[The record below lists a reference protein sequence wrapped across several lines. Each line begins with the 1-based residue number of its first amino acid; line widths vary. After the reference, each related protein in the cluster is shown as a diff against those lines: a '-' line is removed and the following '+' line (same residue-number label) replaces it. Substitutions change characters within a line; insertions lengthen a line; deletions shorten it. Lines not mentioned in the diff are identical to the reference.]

1 MSEWILE
8 VSEVNEYVRQL
19 LQNEPALRKV
29 RLRGEISNFKRHSS
43 GHWYFT
49 LKDERCRIAAVM
61 FRQNAM
67 RMSIRPMDGMSVIVS
82 GQVGLYSEG
91 GSYQITCDSMRPDG
105 IGTLYQQFE
114 ALKQRLEAEG
124 LFDAAHKRPLPYRPR
139 KIAVVTSET
148 GAVLHDI
155 CMVSRARDPGVPL
168 VLVPVQVQ
176 GAGAAETIAQ
186 GIRRAAKIPDV
197 DVIIVGRGGG
207 SMEDLWAFNEEI
219 VARAIYACPIPVISA
234 VGHETD
240 FTIADFVAD
249 RRAATPSNAA
259 EMAVPD
265 LREMLAGLDGMRQH
279 LQTALAQQL
288 QETRLTLLTLEKR
301 LAACHPKE
309 KLTALEKRLA
319 GDKMRLEH
327 QMTQKIA
334 ALTPRLGMARIRL
347 DTAAEQQLHSR
358 EEQLRHQHL
367 RLQALNPE
375 AVLERGYALVL
386 DEGKILPDRA
396 QARRHPQMTLRFRDG
411 EMRVIQP
418 AKEGA
423 YGGEE
428 EADV

>member
-1 MSEWILE
+1 MSEWVLE

-105 IGTLYQQFE
+105 VGTLYQQFE
-114 ALKQRLEAEG
+114 ALKNRLAAEG
-124 LFDAAHKRPLPYRPR
+124 LFDEEHKRRLPYRPK

-176 GAGAAETIAQ
+176 GAGAAESIAQ
-186 GIRRAAKIPDV
+186 GIRRAAKIPEV
-197 DVIIVGRGGG
+197 EVVIVGRGGG
-207 SMEDLWAFNEEI
+207 SMEDLWAFNEES
-219 VARAIYACPIPVISA
+219 VARAIFASELPVISA

-240 FTIADFVAD
+240 FTIADFVSD
-249 RRAATPSNAA
+249 LRAPTPSAAA
-259 EMAVPD
+259 ELATTRLADKKEDARALAERLERNLQAILTVSKRRLEFLKERPVLKRPLELMQKKE
-265 LREMLAGLDGMRQH
+265 RMLAEQERL
-279 LQTALAQQL
+279 LYKETAGQL
-288 QETRLTLLTLEKR
+288 QRLSRGLLAAEGR
-301 LAACHPKE
+301 LAAVSPFSV
-309 KLTALEKRLA
+309 
-319 GDKMRLEH
+319 M
-327 QMTQKIA
+327 
-334 ALTPRLGMARIRL
+334 
-347 DTAAEQQLHSR
+347 
-358 EEQLRHQHL
+358 
-367 RLQALNPE
+367 N
-375 AVLERGYALVL
+375 RGYAMLM
-386 DEGKILPDRA
+386 DERGTPLTTA
-396 QARRHPQMTLRFRDG
+396 QAAAIGQAVRIRMKDGILQAEVTGKAVFADG
-411 EMRVIQP
+411 E
-418 AKEGA
+418 KETNL
-423 YGGEE
+423 
-428 EADV
+428 

>member
-1 MSEWILE
+1 MSEWVLE

-114 ALKQRLEAEG
+114 ALKNRLAAEG
-124 LFDAAHKRPLPYRPR
+124 LFDEEHKRRLPYRPK

-176 GAGAAETIAQ
+176 GAGAAESIAQ
-186 GIRRAAKIPDV
+186 GIRRAAKIPEV
-197 DVIIVGRGGG
+197 EVVIVGRGGG
-207 SMEDLWAFNEEI
+207 SMEDLWAFNEES
-219 VARAIYACPIPVISA
+219 VARAIFASELPVISA

-240 FTIADFVAD
+240 FTIADFVSD
-249 RRAATPSNAA
+249 LRAPTPSAAA
-259 EMAVPD
+259 E
-265 LREMLAGLDGMRQH
+265 LATTRLADKKEDAR
-279 LQTALAQQL
+279 ALAERLERNLQAVLTVSKRRLEFLKERPVLKRPLELMQKKERVLAEQERLLYKETAGQL
-288 QETRLTLLTLEKR
+288 QRLSRGLLAAEGR
-301 LAACHPKE
+301 LAAVSPFSV
-309 KLTALEKRLA
+309 
-319 GDKMRLEH
+319 M
-327 QMTQKIA
+327 
-334 ALTPRLGMARIRL
+334 
-347 DTAAEQQLHSR
+347 
-358 EEQLRHQHL
+358 
-367 RLQALNPE
+367 N
-375 AVLERGYALVL
+375 RGYAMLM
-386 DEGKILPDRA
+386 DEGGTPLTTA
-396 QARRHPQMTLRFRDG
+396 QAAKIGQAVRIRMKDGILQAEVTGKAVFADG
-411 EMRVIQP
+411 E
-418 AKEGA
+418 KETNL
-423 YGGEE
+423 
-428 EADV
+428 

>member
-1 MSEWILE
+1 MSEWVLE

-114 ALKQRLEAEG
+114 ALKNRLAAEG
-124 LFDAAHKRPLPYRPR
+124 LFDEEHKRRLPYRPK

-176 GAGAAETIAQ
+176 GAGAAESIAQ
-186 GIRRAAKIPDV
+186 GIRRAAKIPEV
-197 DVIIVGRGGG
+197 AVVIVGRGGG
-207 SMEDLWAFNEEI
+207 SMEDLWAFNEES
-219 VARAIYACPIPVISA
+219 VARAIFASELPVISA

-240 FTIADFVAD
+240 FTIADFVSD
-249 RRAATPSNAA
+249 LRAPTPSAAA
-259 EMAVPD
+259 ELATTRLADKKEDARALAERLERNLQAILTVSKRRLEFLKERPVLKRPLELMQKKE
-265 LREMLAGLDGMRQH
+265 RMLAEQERL
-279 LQTALAQQL
+279 LYKETAGQL
-288 QETRLTLLTLEKR
+288 QRLSRGLLAAEGR
-301 LAACHPKE
+301 LAAVSPFSV
-309 KLTALEKRLA
+309 
-319 GDKMRLEH
+319 M
-327 QMTQKIA
+327 
-334 ALTPRLGMARIRL
+334 
-347 DTAAEQQLHSR
+347 
-358 EEQLRHQHL
+358 
-367 RLQALNPE
+367 N
-375 AVLERGYALVL
+375 RGYAMLM
-386 DEGKILPDRA
+386 DERGTPLTTA
-396 QARRHPQMTLRFRDG
+396 QAAKIGQAVRIRMKDGILQAEVTGKAVFADG
-411 EMRVIQP
+411 E
-418 AKEGA
+418 KETNL
-423 YGGEE
+423 
-428 EADV
+428 

>member
-1 MSEWILE
+1 MSEWVLE

-114 ALKQRLEAEG
+114 TLKNRLAAEG
-124 LFDAAHKRPLPYRPR
+124 LFDEEHKRRLPYRPK

-176 GAGAAETIAQ
+176 GAGAAE
-186 GIRRAAKIPDV
+186 
-197 DVIIVGRGGG
+197 
-207 SMEDLWAFNEEI
+207 FNEEI
-219 VARAIYACPIPVISA
+219 VARAIYDCPIPVISA

-265 LREMLAGLDGMRQH
+265 LREILAGLDGMRQH
-279 LQTALAQQL
+279 LQTALSQHL
-288 QETRLTLLTLEKR
+288 QETRLALMTLEKR
-301 LAACHPKE
+301 LAACDPNQR
-309 KLTALEKRLA
+309 LTALEKRLGGA
-319 GDKMRLEH
+319 KMRLEH
-327 QMTQKIA
+327 QMSQRIS

-347 DTAAEQQLHSR
+347 DSAAEQNLQRKTERLHR
-358 EEQLRHQHL
+358 QKLH
-367 RLQALNPE
+367 LQALNPE
-375 AVLERGYALVL
+375 KVLERGYALVL
-386 DEGKILPDRA
+386 DGGRVLPDRA
-396 QARRHPQMTLRFRDG
+396 AARTYPQMTIRFRDG
-411 EMRVIQP
+411 EMRVMQP
-418 AKEGA
+418 DKEGA
-423 YGGEE
+423 YGSEK